1 MGYFVQ
7 HRDLRESPIEST
19 IYILY
24 QRMNNCI
31 SWIPA
36 EGQQMALFPFALSPC
51 RLTSKVFVEVVRI
64 ALHCTTEFLYQ
75 NEDQS

>member
-1 MGYFVQ
+1 
-7 HRDLRESPIEST
+7 
-19 IYILY
+19 
-24 QRMNNCI
+24 MNNCI